1 VRQLNVYRDHLNA
14 LFGTEDAPAIPP
26 GPDGLPWRVWVEMSP
41 DTARALNIQHG
52 AWVRVSSP
60 HGTIEAVAVL
70 ADGAAPDCVAIAH
83 VPFMPGG
90 GRWARTPEADVRR
103 LWPRG
108 RSALGTVP
116 AKVTRG

>member
-1 VRQLNVYRDHLNA
+1 MIDLVGGQNQPA
-14 LFGTEDAPAIPP
+14 LFELLGQ
-26 GPDGLPWRVWVEMSP
+26 PDGLPWRVWVEMNP
-41 DTARALNIQHG
+41 DTAHALDIQQG
-52 AWVRVSSP
+52 DLVRVRSP
-60 HGTIEAVAVL
+60 YGAMEAVAVL

-108 RSALGTVP
+108 RSALGTV
-116 AKVTRG
+116 AANVTRR